1 MDNRQAGRGGRAD
14 RITHIFAFFSH
25 RNRWEFNMTGTYKDL
40 IGLIERLHRRCLDVI
55 KVEIDRQEIKNL
67 NPVQAMILFNI
78 GDRELMMGQLVEQG
92 YYLGSNVSY
101 NIKKMVENGYVVQ
114 TRSIYDRRSM
124 NARSSERGREVCA
137 HIEELFGCHA
147 SQLSEHM
154 RMDEDLIHTREALL
168 KLEHLW
174 SSGRH
179 ISAQR

>member
-1 MDNRQAGRGGRAD
+1 
-14 RITHIFAFFSH
+14 
-25 RNRWEFNMTGTYKDL
+25 MTGPYKDL

-55 KVEIDRQEIKNL
+55 RVEIDRQEIRDL

-78 GDRELMMGQLVEQG
+78 GDRELMMGQLIEYG

-114 TRSIYDRRSM
+114 TRSVYDRRSL

-154 RMDEDLIHTREALL
+154 RMDEELVQTREALL
-168 KLEHLW
+168 KLEDLW
-174 SSGRH
+174 SSGRQF
-179 ISAQR
+179 SPQR

>member
-1 MDNRQAGRGGRAD
+1 
-14 RITHIFAFFSH
+14 
-25 RNRWEFNMTGTYKDL
+25 MTGTYRDI

-55 KVEIDRQEIKNL
+55 KVEIDRQEIRNL
-67 NPVQAMILFNI
+67 SPVQAMILFNI

-147 SQLSEHM
+147 SQISEHM
-154 RMDEDLIHTREALL
+154 RMDEDLLHTREALL

-174 SSGRH
+174 SSGQH